1 MTHPIEAESYRILA
15 ERVDLDHLGPL
26 GRAVVARIVH
36 ATADTTLVPT
46 MNVDEG
52 ALAAGIA
59 ALRAGAPLVCDVEMV
74 RGGITGADA
83 RCYLAE
89 VPAADPGDTRAAAA
103 MRLAAARHPEG
114 AVFVVGCA
122 PTALA
127 ALCEEAAAGRVRPAL
142 VIGLPVGFVGAAEAK
157 DRLRRSGLPVLTNT
171 GERGGSAMAAAAA
184 NALVR
189 LAREREAVP
198 APSPAPPSPGERP
211 ALLLVGHGSRSP
223 AGVADYWRFAAVL
236 RGEAPWL
243 EVGCGFIELAEPD
256 LDTAIDRLVAGG
268 ATSVVAVPLVLLGAG
283 HLKNDG
289 PAALARGRRRHPHVR
304 FAYGRDLG
312 IHPAVLEVAE
322 DRIRATLAGDDPADW
337 AVVVVSRGSTDPDA
351 NADLHKVARLLWDSR
366 GTAAVEPAFVSLA
379 PPSVPDALERCRRLG
394 FRRMAVVPYFLFTGV
409 LVERIHAQ
417 SAAWA
422 ASHPDV
428 EVRVGPYLGPDPR
441 IARLVLARYREA
453 TEGTALMNCDCCIY
467 RVALPGYEH
476 RVGAPVPV
484 GGHHHGHHGHHGRHD
499 HHDHGHVHD
508 DDHERR

>member
-15 ERVDLDHLGPL
+15 DRIDLSHLGPL
-26 GRAVVARIVH
+26 GREVVARIVH
-36 ATADTTLVPT
+36 ATADAALAPT
-46 MNVDEG
+46 MVVDEE
-52 ALAAGIA
+52 ALAAGVA
-59 ALRAGAPLVCDVEMV
+59 ALRSGAPLVCDVEMV
-74 RGGITGADA
+74 RHGISGVDA

-89 VPAADPGDTRAAAA
+89 VDAAPPGDTRAAAA
-103 MRLAAARHPEG
+103 MRIAAARHPDG
-114 AVFVVGCA
+114 AVFVIGCA

-127 ALCEEAAAGRVRPAL
+127 ALCEEAVAGRVRPAL

-157 DRLRRSGLPVLTNT
+157 HLLRRSGLPALTNT
-171 GERGGSAMAAAAA
+171 GERGGSAVAAAAA

-189 LAREREAVP
+189 LARDHVP
-198 APSPAPPSPGERP
+198 ARGTGRP

-236 RGEAPWL
+236 REEAPWL

-256 LDTAIDRLVAGG
+256 LDTAIDRLVAAG

-283 HLKNDG
+283 HLKSDG
-289 PAALARGRRRHPHVR
+289 PAALHRGRLRHPHVR

-322 DRIRATLAGDDPADW
+322 DRIRQTLAGENPAEW
-337 AVVVVSRGSTDPDA
+337 AVVTVSRGSTDPDA

-379 PPSVPDALERCRRLG
+379 PPSVPEALERCRRLG
-394 FRRMAVVPYFLFTGV
+394 HRRVAVVPYFLFTGV

-417 SAAWA
+417 AAAWA
-422 ASHPDV
+422 AEHPEV

-441 IARLVLARYREA
+441 IARLVLERYHEA
-453 TEGTALMNCDCCIY
+453 TRGEARMNCDCCIY
-467 RVALPGYEH
+467 RVRLPGYEH
-476 RVGAPVPV
+476 RVGAPISA
-484 GGHHHGHHGHHGRHD
+484 GGHHHGPGAHD
-499 HHDHGHVHD
+499 HHDH
-508 DDHERR
+508 